1 MSDTDGMF
9 YGVIGVV
16 LMCGALAV
24 AVAWLVLPFILI
36 AQLKAIREAVALAS
50 QQAAVA
56 SARQAQ
62 ALVAIETATRQ
73 TAEACAA
80 LTQWQE
86 RARGRGE

>member
-1 MSDTDGMF
+1 MSETDGMF

-16 LMCGALAV
+16 LMCGAVAV

-50 QQAAVA
+50 RQAAVA
-56 SARQAQ
+56 SERQARE
-62 ALVAIETATRQ
+62 LVAIETATRQ

-80 LTQWQE
+80 LTQWQ
-86 RARGRGE
+86 AHGRGE